1 MISKVLF
8 KVEDG
13 VEMELEVSANESLL
27 DAAKKAGIAIDA
39 PCSGNGTCGKCRVK
53 VIRGKAESG
62 NQRFISPDDYADGWR
77 LACASQAESD
87 LTVLVPASAG
97 AYKNRIKIT
106 ELQTARDKAAFE
118 HLRGELRDMGYLGSV
133 PGTQD
138 SGIELLPLV
147 LEQASL
153 DDPLGDRERLLRGV
167 SGEILADDSGLC
179 VDALEGRPGIFSARY
194 GERDGRK
201 IDAGERNALLLEEMR
216 DAGNRTARF
225 VCSAVLLFDEY
236 RFVTAQETV
245 EGEIA
250 REERGKGGFGY
261 DPVFLLPKRGL
272 TIAELPEYEKHRI
285 SNRGKAFRALAP
297 FLGGGLADGAAG

>member
-1 MISKVLF
+1 MAMDVLLFASGNPHKAREAGAILALAGAGREVKVPGDFGLDF
-8 KVEDG
+8 DPVEDG
-13 VEMELEVSANESLL
+13 ETFLENALIKARVLYRLL
-27 DAAKKAGIAIDA
+27 REQ
-39 PCSGNGTCGKCRVK
+39 NG
-53 VIRGKAESG
+53 RGG
-62 NQRFISPDDYADGWR
+62 
-77 LACASQAESD
+77 
-87 LTVLVPASAG
+87 
-97 AYKNRIKIT
+97 
-106 ELQTARDKAAFE
+106 
-118 HLRGELRDMGYLGSV
+118 
-133 PGTQD
+133 
-138 SGIELLPLV
+138 
-147 LEQASL
+147 
-153 DDPLGDRERLLRGV
+153 LRGV
-167 SGEILADDSGLC
+167 SGGILADDSGLC

-272 TIAELPEYEKHRI
+272 TIAELPEDEKHLI
-285 SNRGKAFRALAP
+285 SHRGKAFRALAP